1 MSKEYYKAYDER
13 YKIVHAKGELWF
25 GYEPSPIV
33 KEIIEK
39 YSVQKSS
46 PILEIGAGE
55 GRDAISLINGGFN
68 ILATDVSP
76 VAIEKCKSLCK
87 EKADCFAV
95 LDFVLSSLPTKF
107 DFIYSIAV
115 LHMLV
120 EKIHRTAFYNFIK
133 DHLTEGGIALIT
145 TMSDG
150 QTEFET
156 DVNKAFD
163 LVERDFNGAKITV
176 ANTSC
181 KMVSDQTFIEE
192 IKSSGL
198 EIVEIGHTSVKD
210 HFSDMAYAV
219 VKTKVG

>member
-13 YKIVHAKGELWF
+13 YKTVHKKGELWF
-25 GYEPSPIV
+25 GNEPSPIV

-39 YSVQKSS
+39 YSVKKSS

-55 GRDAISLINGGFN
+55 GRDAISLINSNFN
-68 ILATDVSP
+68 ILAIDVSP

-87 EKADCFAV
+87 NHADSFRV
-95 LDFVLSSLPTKF
+95 LDFVCDCLPQKF

-120 EKIHRTAFYNFIK
+120 EQEHRTAFYNFIK
-133 DHLTEGGIALIT
+133 NHLNEGGIALIT
-145 TMSDG
+145 TMGDG

-156 DVNKAFD
+156 DVSKAFD
-163 LVERDFNGAKITV
+163 LVERDFKGGKINV

-181 KMVSDQTFIEE
+181 KTVTDKTFKME
-192 IKSSGL
+192 IKSCRF
-198 EIVEIGHTSVKD
+198 EIIEFGHTEIKD

-219 VKTKVG
+219 VKSSIG